1 MFELNAEGEKI
12 MTEEILKNV
21 IKTMRQRETI
31 KRITQEKDVWM
42 AYKEEKNALSKSLEQ
57 LKQQNIGKRNSM
69 SEIFYMI
76 DKNNA
81 VEIAVILL
89 MMGLDDID
97 VMTLKDVEQFI
108 EILKCDVEGEFKE
121 IAIRFADFL
130 DFQTFSCYT
139 EGERIKN
146 IIL

>member
-1 MFELNAEGEKI
+1 
-12 MTEEILKNV
+12 MTEEILKKV
-21 IKTMRQRETI
+21 IQTMRQRETI

-57 LKQQNIGKRNSM
+57 LKQNIGRKRNSI

-97 VMTLKDVEQFI
+97 LMTLKDAEEFI

-121 IAIRFADFL
+121 IAVRFAYFL

-146 IIL
+146 ILL

>member
-21 IKTMRQRETI
+21 IQTMRQRETI

-57 LKQQNIGKRNSM
+57 LKQNIGKRNSI

-89 MMGLDDID
+89 MMELDDID
-97 VMTLKDVEQFI
+97 VMTLKDAEEFI

-121 IAIRFADFL
+121 IAVRFAYFL
-130 DFQTFSCYT
+130 DFQIFSYCT
-139 EGERIKN
+139 ERERIKN
-146 IIL
+146 ILL

>member
-1 MFELNAEGEKI
+1 
-12 MTEEILKNV
+12 MTEEILKKV
-21 IKTMRQRETI
+21 IQTMRQRETI
-31 KRITQEKDVWM
+31 KRITQEKDVWV

-57 LKQQNIGKRNSM
+57 LKQNIGKRNSI

-97 VMTLKDVEQFI
+97 LMTLNDVEEFI

-130 DFQTFSCYT
+130 DFQLFSYYT

-146 IIL
+146 ILL

>member
-21 IKTMRQRETI
+21 IQTMRQRETI

-57 LKQQNIGKRNSM
+57 LKQNIGKRNSI

-97 VMTLKDVEQFI
+97 VMTLKDAEEFI

-121 IAIRFADFL
+121 IAVRFAYFL
-130 DFQTFSCYT
+130 DFQIFSYCT
-139 EGERIKN
+139 ERERIKN
-146 IIL
+146 ILL

>member
-1 MFELNAEGEKI
+1 

-21 IKTMRQRETI
+21 IQTMRQRETI

-57 LKQQNIGKRNSM
+57 LKQNIGKKRNSM

-97 VMTLKDVEQFI
+97 VMTLKDAEEFI

-121 IAIRFADFL
+121 IAVRFACFL
-130 DFQTFSCYT
+130 DFQIFTYCT
-139 EGERIKN
+139 ERERIKN

>member
-21 IKTMRQRETI
+21 IQTMRQRETI

-69 SEIFYMI
+69 S
-76 DKNNA
+76 
-81 VEIAVILL
+81 
-89 MMGLDDID
+89 
-97 VMTLKDVEQFI
+97 
-108 EILKCDVEGEFKE
+108 
-121 IAIRFADFL
+121 
-130 DFQTFSCYT
+130 
-139 EGERIKN
+139 
-146 IIL
+146 